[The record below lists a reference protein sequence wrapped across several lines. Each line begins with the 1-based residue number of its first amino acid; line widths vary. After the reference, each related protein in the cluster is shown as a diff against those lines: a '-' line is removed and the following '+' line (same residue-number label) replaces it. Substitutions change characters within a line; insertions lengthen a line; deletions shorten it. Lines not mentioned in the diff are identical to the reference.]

1 MLAVALAGDGA
12 HSKGTLFAHI
22 FHKQMRFSRVLKNAR
37 PIGRHSSI
45 NKRVRQQS
53 LGSRLRTGNVP
64 RP

>member
-12 HSKGTLFAHI
+12 HSKGIAHI

-37 PIGRHSSI
+37 LIGRHSSI